1 MALIGSAAIWPGHI
15 LTRINV
21 RTVFEIAVTVV
32 FEMQIAAILY
42 DYKRHCK
49 KLKLRL
55 SIQAFK
61 HYIES
66 FGRIELTA

>member
-21 RTVFEIAVTVV
+21 RTVFEIAVRVD
-32 FEMQIAAILY
+32 MQTQQFYMITKGTARNENY
-42 DYKRHCK
+42 
-49 KLKLRL
+49 
-55 SIQAFK
+55 AFK

-66 FGRIELTA
+66 FERIELIA